1 MAYSNLRQFIQKLDQ
16 MGELAHVSQPIS
28 PRLEMTEINDRM
40 VKTGGKALFF
50 ENTGT
55 NFPVLLNAFGS
66 ERRIC
71 AALGVPSLDSVG
83 QRIDQLMKT
92 ATTPPE
98 GLMGKLRM
106 LPFLADVAKWMPKRK
121 KGRGECQQ
129 VVMPTPDMRKLPVLT
144 CWPHDGGPFI
154 TLPLVHTIHP
164 ETGHRNTGMYRVQVF
179 TPTTV
184 GMHWQLHKTGTRHY
198 QAWKKIGQRMPVAI
212 VLGGDPVY
220 TYAATAPLP
229 ENIDE
234 YMLAG
239 FLRQKNVHLVKCLT
253 NEIYVPQDADFII
266 EGYVDVN
273 EDLAYE
279 GPFGDHTGYYSL
291 ADYYPMMHV
300 TCITHRRDA
309 VYPATVVGI
318 PPQEDEWLGKATE
331 RIFLSPIRLTMN
343 PEVVDMALPTE
354 GVFHNIALVSIQKE
368 WQGQALKV
376 MNSLW
381 GAGQMMFNKV
391 MVVVKNEVN
400 VHDYRQVMASLS
412 QNVDVLKDVHFFSGP
427 ADVLDHAMGT
437 FAYGGKLGIDATQN
451 RQLPAASVQ
460 LEEVKSLLKTISEIS
475 NYSFDLA
482 PEGIL
487 LLSIKKDKPAQ
498 VKQLHQM
505 LAGYEIMSAFRVV
518 VYAEEVADL
527 QDLPSLVWRVANNI
541 DPSRDCYLATD
552 TAGNRL
558 PLLAID
564 GTRKYA
570 AFDGFNRQW
579 PNIVTMNKETILAID
594 EKWAQLGL
602 GPFIASPSLKYIG
615 QLYTGGAVAEE

>member
-16 MGELAHVSQPIS
+16 MGELEHISQPIS

-40 VKTGGKALFF
+40 VKTSGKALFF
-50 ENTGT
+50 EKTGT

-92 ATTPPE
+92 ATSPPE

-129 VVMPTPDMRKLPVLT
+129 VVMPTPDMQKLPVLT

-154 TLPLVHTIHP
+154 TLPLVHTVHP

-179 TPTTV
+179 TPNTV

-198 QAWKKIGQRMPVAI
+198 QAYKKLGQRMPVAI

-239 FLRQKNVHLVKCLT
+239 FLRQKNVNLVKCLT

-291 ADYYPMMHV
+291 ADYYPLMHV

-309 VYPATVVGI
+309 VYPATIVGI

-391 MVVVKNEVN
+391 MVVVNDDVN
-400 VHDYRQVMASLS
+400 VHDYRQVMSSIA

-451 RQLPAASVQ
+451 RHQPSLSVQ
-460 LEEVKSLLKTISEIS
+460 MENVKSLLNTISEIS
-475 NYSFDLA
+475 HYSLEMSA
-482 PEGIL
+482 EGIL
-487 LLSIKKDKPAQ
+487 LLSVKKDRPAQ

-505 LAGYEIMSAFRVV
+505 LAGLEILSAFRVV

-527 QDLPSLVWRVANNI
+527 KDFPSLVWRVANNI

-552 TAGNRL
+552 TAGLRL

-570 AFDGFNRQW
+570 TFDGFNRQW
-579 PNIVTMNKETILAID
+579 PNIVTMDKDTIHAID

-602 GPFIASPSLKYIG
+602 GPFIPSPSLKYIG
-615 QLYTGGAVAEE
+615 QLYAGGAVAEK